1 MFYVDTNI
9 LVSALTPET
18 ARREARQWLLA
29 HQMTSFVSD
38 WVIAE
43 FSRSLSVKSR
53 YSDFSE
59 ADRFRARVGLKRYLE
74 ASLAVLPVGR
84 DDFRVA
90 ADFCEDPELGLRAG
104 DALHLA
110 IASAHGLTMITR
122 DHGMARAARQLG
134 LPATLMQEIS

>member
-18 ARREARQWLLA
+18 AKHQARQWLLA
-29 HQMTSFVSD
+29 HQKTSFVSD
-38 WVIAE
+38 WVVAE
-43 FSRSLSVKSR
+43 FSSALSVKSR
-53 YSDFSE
+53 FSDFSE
-59 ADRFRARVGLKRYLE
+59 ADRSQARLGLKRYLD

-90 ADFCEDPELGLRAG
+90 ADFCEDPDLGLRAG

-110 IASAHGLTMITR
+110 VASARGLTMITR
-122 DHGMARAARQLG
+122 DRGIAGAARQLG
-134 LPATLMQEIS
+134 LPAILLDETS